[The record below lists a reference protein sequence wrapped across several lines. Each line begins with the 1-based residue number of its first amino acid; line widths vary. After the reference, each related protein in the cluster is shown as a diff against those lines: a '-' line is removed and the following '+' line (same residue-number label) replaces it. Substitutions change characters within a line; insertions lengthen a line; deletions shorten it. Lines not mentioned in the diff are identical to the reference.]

1 MHTKSYLILEMD
13 AAVERMGDKGIYVEV
28 AHCFADNLA
37 NSLKAL
43 EAALTRSDMDAA
55 TRLSHS
61 LKGNCGTV
69 GAEELRRDC
78 LLLEQTCRAAEAEK
92 ALALFSGLH
101 PKLLAL
107 REVLEGV

>member
-1 MHTKSYLILEMD
+1 MHAIYLVLDMD
-13 AAVERMGDKGIYVEV
+13 AAVERMGDREISVEV
-28 AHCFADNLA
+28 AHCFADNLP
-37 NSLKAL
+37 NAL
-43 EAALTRSDMDAA
+43 ESLQAALARADMEAA

-78 LLLEQTCRAAEAEK
+78 LLLEQTCRAEDAEK
-92 ALALFSGLH
+92 ALALFGDLS

-107 REVLEGV
+107 REVLAGV